1 MTINTLD
8 AYQTDALGFLKDFR
22 HWDENF
28 AETTARKLCIPSLT
42 REHWDVINYI
52 RNTFETTGRC
62 PTIFETAK
70 NTTLHR
76 RVLKKLFPTG
86 YLRGACLIA
95 GITYREGFVRQ
106 GELYNIAPDFHL
118 GVMDKIYKVDVR
130 GFLAD
135 HRDWDDAYAVYKAHE
150 MKIPGGQ
157 LTPTRLAG
165 SVGVEHRGDDL
176 WRHDPPE
183 HLQREVLLERWVRG
197 DLAYTQRHEAAPGR
211 ESGVRALSPY
221 QMPPRILLS
230 QRY

>member
-28 AETTARKLCIPSLT
+28 AETTAQKLGIPSLT

-157 LTPTRLAG
+157 LTPRHWEVIHFLRKSYERSRKVPTIHETCEFLEIELEELEQLFPDG
-165 SVGVEHRGDDL
+165 YHRGAVKISGL
-176 WRHDPPE
+176 K
-183 HLQREVLLERWVRG
+183 VR
-197 DLAYTQRHEAAPGR
+197 
-211 ESGVRALSPY
+211 
-221 QMPPRILLS
+221 
-230 QRY
+230 